1 MNPKLK
7 RLIGGLLFILFLAF
21 YVVMVIAI
29 AYGIL
34 PDKSQ
39 GIQLLFMA
47 VAGTVW
53 VLPGALIIK
62 WLAK

>member
-1 MNPKLK
+1 MNQKWK
-7 RLIGGLLFILFLAF
+7 RLIGGLLFVMFLAF
-21 YVVMVIAI
+21 YLIVVVAVS
-29 AYGIL
+29 YGL
-34 PDKSQ
+34 MPDKPASV
-39 GIQLLFMA
+39 QLLFMA